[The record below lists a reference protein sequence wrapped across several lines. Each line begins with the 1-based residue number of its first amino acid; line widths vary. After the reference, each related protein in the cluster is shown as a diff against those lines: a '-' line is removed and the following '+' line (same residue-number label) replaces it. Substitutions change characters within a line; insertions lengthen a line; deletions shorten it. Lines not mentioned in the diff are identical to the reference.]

1 MRRAALSAV
10 LVAALGWSA
19 TALAWRT
26 IEPPRIWDLTD
37 MPVVWYAPDVDEYEP
52 VAMPTGVTI
61 DHLETSIAHWWQDIP
76 CSPLDAVYGGSV
88 GNAGEYSHDNSTR
101 FYYDDPRNQLGSGI
115 LAATMTWYDSGDVIS
130 SNGSQFYKTSDF
142 DIIFNSDVNWGTT
155 DEVYGGGCTGLYSFE
170 AVATH
175 EIGHGFGLGHPCEAD
190 EACPDPILRG
200 AVMYWSIGSCETGR
214 EVPNEDDI
222 AGINALYG
230 IYTDFEAAGDTL
242 GGIPLE
248 VSFAV
253 PDELTDGVE
262 TYLWTFGDGSDPS
275 ADAAPTHT
283 YESEGQ
289 FTVSLA
295 VTGTDPEC
303 GTFEDTARKVG
314 YVLACDTPEPT
325 FEWANLGEGWIQ
337 FNNTTPASTF
347 GCIQDYT
354 WDMGDGTELSGYE
367 PQHDYGKDG
376 SWTVTLTASGPGGSD
391 VSKATIEVK
400 MKADPREDEPHVC
413 SASPRAGAP
422 TGAAAAALLFVLL
435 RLRRR
440 S

>member
-1 MRRAALSAV
+1 M
-10 LVAALGWSA
+10 
-19 TALAWRT
+19 
-26 IEPPRIWDLTD
+26 
-37 MPVVWYAPDVDEYEP
+37 
-52 VAMPTGVTI
+52 
-61 DHLETSIAHWWQDIP
+61 
-76 CSPLDAVYGGSV
+76 
-88 GNAGEYSHDNSTR
+88 
-101 FYYDDPRNQLGSGI
+101 
-115 LAATMTWYDSGDVIS
+115 
-130 SNGSQFYKTSDF
+130 
-142 DIIFNSDVNWGTT
+142 
-155 DEVYGGGCTGLYSFE
+155 
-170 AVATH
+170 
-175 EIGHGFGLGHPCEAD
+175 
-190 EACPDPILRG
+190 
-200 AVMYWSIGSCETGR
+200 
-214 EVPNEDDI
+214 
-222 AGINALYG
+222 
-230 IYTDFEAAGDTL
+230 
-242 GGIPLE
+242 
-248 VSFAV
+248 